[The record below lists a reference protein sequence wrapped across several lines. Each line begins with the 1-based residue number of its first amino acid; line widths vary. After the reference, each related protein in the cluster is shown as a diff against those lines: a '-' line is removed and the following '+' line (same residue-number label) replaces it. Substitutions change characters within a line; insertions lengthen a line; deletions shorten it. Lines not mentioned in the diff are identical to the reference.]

1 MNTTRAS
8 VRAGAP
14 DRLVCVTV
22 ACHLGPVAHP
32 RIPAHESRQRG
43 RHLRARRRWSSTTA
57 GVAAGGAAA
66 GCAGLWALTTVP
78 RNIIVARNG
87 RAVIQ
92 SPPRLTRMVREK
104 VCAKRAAIS
113 CTSMTLPTRPL
124 GTSGLNLTTV
134 GFGAWAAGGGGWSFG
149 WGPQDDAASIAAMRH
164 AIERGVNWIDTAAVY
179 GLGHSEEVVGQ
190 FLRTLAP
197 ADRPYVF
204 TKCGL
209 EWDPQDRMKVSRRT
223 LQPDSIRRECDA
235 SLQRLGVERI
245 DLYQFHWPDEGGVPM
260 EDSWD
265 AMTRLVEQGKIR
277 AAGVS
282 NFSVE
287 LLERCEARRHVDS
300 LQPPFSMIKREVAG
314 AQLPWCAAHGT
325 GVICYSPM
333 QSGILT
339 DTFSAA
345 RVDALRSRRLA
356 APRTGIQVAEPR
368 TEPRPSRCIETHR
381 GPASHDGR
389 RGRHRVGPDVARSDR
404 GDCRRAFCR
413 AGRRMAAG
421 GEPRAGRG
429 RSRRHHQRA
438 IERSGAGTGPAA
450 KLVNR

>member
-1 MNTTRAS
+1 M
-8 VRAGAP
+8 
-14 DRLVCVTV
+14 
-22 ACHLGPVAHP
+22 H
-32 RIPAHESRQRG
+32 
-43 RHLRARRRWSSTTA
+43 
-57 GVAAGGAAA
+57 
-66 GCAGLWALTTVP
+66 
-78 RNIIVARNG
+78 
-87 RAVIQ
+87 
-92 SPPRLTRMVREK
+92 
-104 VCAKRAAIS
+104 
-113 CTSMTLPTRPL
+113 
-124 GTSGLNLTTV
+124 LTTV

-164 AIERGVNWIDTAAVY
+164 AIELGVNWIDTAAVY
-179 GLGHSEEVVGQ
+179 GLGHSEEVIGR
-190 FLRTLAP
+190 FLQTLAP
-197 ADRPYVF
+197 AERPHVF

-223 LQPDSIRRECDA
+223 LEPDSIRRECEV
-235 SLQRLGVERI
+235 SLRRLGVERI
-245 DLYQFHWPDEGGVPM
+245 DLYQFHWPDEGGVPI

-345 RVDALRSRRLA
+345 RVETLAPDDWRRRGPEFKSLNLERNLALRDALKPIA
-356 APRTGIQVAEPR
+356 ARHNTTVGAVAIAWVLTWPGVTGAI
-368 TEPRPSRCIETHR
+368 
-381 GPASHDGR
+381 
-389 RGRHRVGPDVARSDR
+389 VGARSADQVD
-404 GDCRRAFCR
+404 GWLP
-413 AGRRMAAG
+413 AASL
-421 GEPRAGRG
+421 ALDAHDLD
-429 RSRRHHQRA
+429 SITTA
-438 IERSGAGTGPAA
+438 IERSGAGTGPGQ